1 MDAWGNTLHKAV
13 LGLAE
18 MIAVGFDLPKKT
30 FVDMAQ
36 YGPHLLAPTAS
47 DLNKYGAVGTVLAGF
62 HYDLNFLY
70 VLPAL
75 SLMSFFGL

>member
-1 MDAWGNTLHKAV
+1 MWGNTLHMAV

-30 FVDMAQ
+30 FVDMTQ

-47 DLNKYGAVGTVLAGF
+47 DLNKYGKVGTVLAGF
-62 HYDLNFLY
+62 HYDLNFL
-70 VLPAL
+70 
-75 SLMSFFGL
+75 